1 MEITVKIIGSFEVTK
16 GYEHWK
22 QTFMS
27 HEPKRKEWGIQ
38 TVFTCMEAKN
48 QNIVHVCLE
57 VESLEK
63 VQEFMKDPEN
73 AKVIEKAGVKI
84 ETQIMI
90 PIIE

>member
-1 MEITVKIIGSFEVTK
+1 MKIIGTFEVSK

-22 QTFMS
+22 KTFMS
-27 HEPKRKEWGIQ
+27 HEPKRKEWGME
-38 TVFTCMEAKN
+38 TVFTGMEAKN

-73 AKVIEKAGVKI
+73 AKVIEEAGVKI

>member
-1 MEITVKIIGSFEVTK
+1 MKIIGTFEVSK

-22 QTFMS
+22 KTFMS
-27 HEPKRKEWGIQ
+27 HEPNRKEWGME
-38 TVFTCMEAKN
+38 TVFTGMEAKN

-73 AKVIEKAGVKI
+73 AKVIEEAGVKI
-84 ETQIMI
+84 ETQVMI